1 MNRSYLLSI
10 ITIILWGSTAAISSL
25 MLESLSTLALVFYG
39 SLTAACFLLA
49 LNLVTGKLRIMKS
62 LHARDY
68 LTMFIAGML
77 GIFLYNE
84 LLFFGMTRLLAQQAF
99 IINYLW
105 PIFIVIFSC
114 LLLKEKLTVMKSASM
129 LLSFAGVAVVATGGN
144 VSDLGNVDLAG
155 ILSCCLA
162 AMCYGLFS
170 VMTIKIQCDKFV
182 AMMIYYFFSTV
193 VAAAVLLFTG
203 GIPVLNAAQIPGIL
217 WTGVLIY
224 GVAFSLWSIA
234 IASGNTAKISN
245 LAYLTPFVSLI
256 WIYFLVGEP
265 ITMAS
270 VVGLLIIIAGVLLQ
284 MFDKK

>member
-1 MNRSYLLSI
+1 
-10 ITIILWGSTAAISSL
+10 
-25 MLESLSTLALVFYG
+25 
-39 SLTAACFLLA
+39 
-49 LNLVTGKLRIMKS
+49 
-62 LHARDY
+62 
-68 LTMFIAGML
+68 
-77 GIFLYNE
+77 
-84 LLFFGMTRLLAQQAF
+84 
-99 IINYLW
+99 
-105 PIFIVIFSC
+105 
-114 LLLKEKLTVMKSASM
+114 M

-193 VAAAVLLFTG
+193 AAAAVLLFAG

-245 LAYLTPFVSLI
+245 LAYLTPFVSLV
-256 WIYFLVGEP
+256 WIYFLLGEP
-265 ITMAS
+265 ITIAS

>member
-39 SLTAACFLLA
+39 SLTSACFLLA
-49 LNLVTGKLRIMKS
+49 LNLVTGRLRVMKS
-62 LHARDY
+62 LRARDY

-114 LLLKEKLTVMKSASM
+114 LLLKEKLTVIKSASM

-193 VAAAVLLFTG
+193 AAAAVLLFAG

-245 LAYLTPFVSLI
+245 LAYLTPFVSLV
-256 WIYFLVGEP
+256 WIYFLLGEP
-265 ITMAS
+265 ITIAS

>member
-49 LNLVTGKLRIMKS
+49 LNLVTGRLRIMKS
-62 LHARDY
+62 LRARDY

-114 LLLKEKLTVMKSASM
+114 LLLKEKLTVIKSASM
-129 LLSFAGVAVVATGGN
+129 LLSFAGVAVA
-144 VSDLGNVDLAG
+144 
-155 ILSCCLA
+155 
-162 AMCYGLFS
+162 
-170 VMTIKIQCDKFV
+170 
-182 AMMIYYFFSTV
+182 
-193 VAAAVLLFTG
+193 AAAVLLFTG

-234 IASGNTAKISN
+234 IALGNTAKISN

-270 VVGLLIIIAGVLLQ
+270 VVGLLIIVAGVILQ